1 MAYRF
6 NPPPNWPVGE
16 PGWTPPPG
24 WQPDPTWGPAPEG
37 WTFWTDE
44 ADAPQADAPA
54 AAETADPARGA
65 DDLTVLRDDRRDD
78 DSLAPATDATGTGA
92 SLGDASDG
100 DPSFGEAPAAESAD
114 PGASSLDAS
123 AAPSFESDRVSA
135 VDPGADP
142 GRPVGDDGGTDT
154 SSAPETIE
162 ASRPD
167 LDSDLRTDAPYES
180 ATPAASEGTAG
191 PAATAEPASVDAGAY
206 GAAATAGSGQG
217 DGGYGQSESHVD
229 QGAGYG
235 TSGSGYGQSANGVDQ
250 GVGYGQASPG
260 YGAST
265 GDDGRTA
272 YGSSQPSPASFGSP
286 SEPGS
291 WQAAPGGPSDP
302 QAPRKSFLARFWWL
316 GCIILALL
324 ALIIALV
331 GFFLVR
337 SLGADGPEPSA
348 DGTTTTSSAAS
359 SEPSSSDPA
368 TSDPA
373 TSDPA
378 AEPVAQP
385 TIDPAAPEQPV
396 VGNNGKGAAQVQ
408 MQWMTADQLP
418 SEYGGTLDPGENPE
432 YLVVTAK
439 VRADEGTLD
448 INPFQFAVMT
458 PYGGSIEPA
467 TPTFGLADNGID
479 TATSEIPTGQEHTI
493 RMVYDLPKNPG
504 LRLEY
509 DPRGE
514 KASWDVPV

>member
-24 WQPDPTWGPAPEG
+24 WQPDPSWGPAPEG

-54 AAETADPARGA
+54 AAETADTARGA
-65 DDLTVLRDDRRDD
+65 DDPTVLRDDRRDGD
-78 DSLAPATDATGTGA
+78 VLAPGAGAPGTDGSVEGA
-92 SLGDASDG
+92 SGADS
-100 DPSFGEAPAAESAD
+100 SFGEVPAAESAD
-114 PGASSLDAS
+114 PGTSSVDASDALTVESDGAS
-123 AAPSFESDRVSA
+123 AA
-135 VDPGADP
+135 DPA
-142 GRPVGDDGGTDT
+142 RPVGDGVAPDASG
-154 SSAPETIE
+154 APETAE
-162 ASRPD
+162 APRPD
-167 LDSDLRTDAPYES
+167 LDSDLRTEAPYES
-180 ATPAASEGTAG
+180 AAQSASEGTEG
-191 PAATAEPASVDAGAY
+191 SATAGSASVPAGAY
-206 GAAATAGSGQG
+206 GAAATAGSDQG
-217 DGGYGQSESHVD
+217 DSGYGQASS
-229 QGAGYG
+229 GYG
-235 TSGSGYGQSANGVDQ
+235 TSAGGYGQSANDAGQ
-250 GVGYGQASPG
+250 AAGYGSASSG
-260 YGAST
+260 YGASA
-265 GDDGRTA
+265 GDDGQTA
-272 YGSSQPSPASFGSP
+272 YGSSQASPASFGSP

-302 QAPRKSFLARFWWL
+302 GTPKKSFLARFWWL
-316 GCIILALL
+316 GCILLALL

-348 DGTTTTSSAAS
+348 DGTTTTSSAAPTDPS
-359 SEPSSSDPA
+359 STDPASSDPA
-368 TSDPA
+368 SSDPA